1 MKNNIVTYESDN
13 TIKKGYLSILPE
25 VIREIIEN
33 RWLTFQIFRRDF
45 FAGYKQSFVGIGWT
59 FIVPL
64 MSVGT
69 FIILNLS
76 GVFSAGE
83 IEIPYPLYALLGVSV
98 WNLFAN
104 GLVSGSDSLVRAG
117 DMIKKINFSKKSL
130 VIASSG
136 SSLISFLIQLI
147 LVGFLFCFYQIM
159 PSPTIWLLPL
169 VIVPLLCLS
178 YGFGFIFALLN
189 SVVRDISRALP
200 MVLTFLMFLT
210 PVLYAKPKSGILTS
224 LTNFNPLYY
233 FISAVRD
240 IALTGKIV
248 EFEGFLVSSVFSVI
262 FFVMSL
268 IVFHLSEAKIA
279 ERI

>member
-1 MKNNIVTYESDN
+1 MKNNIVIYESDN
-13 TIKKGYLSILPE
+13 AIKNGYLSIFLE
-25 VIREIIEN
+25 AIREIIKN
-33 RWLTFQIFRRDF
+33 RWLTFQLFKRDF

-59 FIVPL
+59 LIVPF

-83 IEIPYPLYALLGVSV
+83 IKIPYPLYALLGVSV

-104 GLVSGSDSLVRAG
+104 GLVSGADSLVRAG

-130 VIASSG
+130 VLASSG

-147 LVGFLFCFYQIM
+147 FVGFLFGFYQMM

-169 VIVPLLCLS
+169 VILPLLCLS
-178 YGFGFIFALLN
+178 FGLGFIFALLN
-189 SVVRDISRALP
+189 SVVRDVSKALP
-200 MVLTFLMFLT
+200 MILTFFMFLT
-210 PVLYAKPKSGILTS
+210 PVLYAKPKFGILMS

-233 FISAVRD
+233 FISAARD

-248 EFEGFLVSSVFSVI
+248 EFKGFLVSSVFSVI
-262 FFVMSL
+262 LLVMSL
-268 IVFHLSEAKIA
+268 ILFHLSEAKIA